1 MTLEYNSD
9 NSHKMQGVRLPL
21 APKGSRGGDCI
32 YSITRAILAAGY
44 SHIGLPWWFGTMEP
58 IWSTIDALFKHIDGK
73 GGHDECH
80 TYKGSIQYS
89 SVQFCMLSLV
99 CMHCLSAYTDLEE
112 RRDNGE
118 Q

>member
-1 MTLEYNSD
+1 
-9 NSHKMQGVRLPL
+9 MQGVRLLL
-21 APKGSRGGDCI
+21 APEGNRGGDCI
-32 YSITRAILAAGY
+32 YSITCAIFGSRVF
-44 SHIGLPWWFGTMEP
+44 SHWFALVVWYNGAYM
-58 IWSTIDALFKHIDGK
+58 STIDALVKPIDGK

-99 CMHCLSAYTDLEE
+99 CLHCLSAYTDLEE